1 MNDQNVTDE
10 IHISLHHFWSVD
22 FPLRLNIYINY
33 ITTNGMQNIMYVALF
48 VDCQSLLELLA

>member
-1 MNDQNVTDE
+1 MNDKNVTDK
-10 IHISLHHFWSVD
+10 INVSLHHFWSID
-22 FPLRLNIYINY
+22 FLLRPNIYINY